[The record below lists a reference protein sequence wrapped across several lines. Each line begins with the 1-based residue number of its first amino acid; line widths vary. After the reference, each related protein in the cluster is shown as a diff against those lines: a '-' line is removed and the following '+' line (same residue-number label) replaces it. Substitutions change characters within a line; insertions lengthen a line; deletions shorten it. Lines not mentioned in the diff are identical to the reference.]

1 MDSGG
6 GWHWTR
12 VGGAGDG
19 GGVDVEFGVLVDVRE
34 EGAGYSAERVDE
46 VVVADRL
53 GFVGAWL
60 SEHHLAADGVLP
72 SPLVMAGL
80 LAGRTTRI
88 RIGTNVLVL
97 PLHHPLRVAEDAA
110 VLDLV
115 SGGRFVL
122 GVGQGYAEREFAA
135 FGADRRRRGALLEEG
150 VETIRRAWAG
160 ELAVTPRPGHRIPI
174 YAAGVTAPGLRR
186 AARVGDGVI
195 IYCATPA
202 DLIAR
207 RELLDEVVDQPPP
220 LICTGIM
227 HVDED
232 ADRAWADASPG
243 IAYLE
248 GEIASYGGTEP
259 PALRRE
265 DYLIGTPEDVAE
277 RLIELHAATRFVQF
291 AHWLR
296 LPTMSHEAA
305 LRSLELVAARVIPA
319 VRAGAG
325 G

>member
-1 MDSGG
+1 MNCGG
-6 GWHWTR
+6 TWHWT
-12 VGGAGDG
+12 GSWTPGDG
-19 GGVDVEFGVLVDVRE
+19 GWVTVEFGVLVDVRE
-34 EGAGYSAERVDE
+34 EGAGYSGERVEE
-46 VVVADRL
+46 VVAADRL
-53 GFVGAWL
+53 GFEGAWL
-60 SEHHLAADGVLP
+60 SEHHLTADGVLP
-72 SPLVMAGL
+72 SPLVMAGV
-80 LAGRTTRI
+80 LAGRTSRI

-97 PLHHPLRVAEDAA
+97 PLHHPLRVAEDVA

-135 FGADRRRRGALLEEG
+135 FGADRRRRGVLLEEG
-150 VETIRRAWAG
+150 VRRIREAWSAG
-160 ELAVTPRPGHRIPI
+160 DVTPRPRGEIPI
-174 YAAGVTAPGLRR
+174 YAAGVTAAGLRR

-207 RELLDEVVDQPPP
+207 RTLLDEVVDDPPP

-227 HVDED
+227 HVDDD
-232 ADRAWADASPG
+232 ADRAWAEAAPG

-259 PALRRE
+259 PRLHRT
-265 DYLIGTPEDVAE
+265 DYLVGTPEDIAA
-277 RLIELHAATRFVQF
+277 RLIDLHAATRFVHF

-296 LPTMSHEAA
+296 LPTLSHEAA
-305 LRSLELVAARVIPA
+305 VRSLELIARRVVPA
-319 VRAGAG
+319 VRAGVSR
-325 G
+325 

>member
-1 MDSGG
+1 
-6 GWHWTR
+6 
-12 VGGAGDG
+12 
-19 GGVDVEFGVLVDVRE
+19 
-34 EGAGYSAERVDE
+34 

-53 GFVGAWL
+53 GFDGAWL
-60 SEHHLAADGVLP
+60 SEHHLTADGMLP
-72 SPLVMAGL
+72 SPLVMAGV
-80 LAGRTTRI
+80 LAARTERI

-115 SGGRFVL
+115 SGGRFML

-135 FGADRRRRGALLEEG
+135 FGADRRRRGVLLEEG
-150 VETIRRAWAG
+150 VGVLRQAWAG
-160 ELAVTPRPGHRIPI
+160 QLGVTPTPRGEIPI
-174 YAAGVTAPGLRR
+174 YAAGVTAAGLRR

-202 DLIAR
+202 DLVAR
-207 RELLDEVVDQPPP
+207 RKLLDEVVDDPPP
-220 LICTGIM
+220 LVCTGIM

-232 ADRAWADASPG
+232 ADRAWADAAPG

-248 GEIASYGGTEP
+248 GEIASYGGTEA

-265 DYLIGTPEDVAE
+265 DYLVGTPADVAE
-277 RLIELHAATRFVQF
+277 RLIALHEATRFVHF

-296 LPTMSHEAA
+296 LPTMSHQAA
-305 LRSLELVAARVIPA
+305 MRSLELIAGRVVPA
-319 VRAGAG
+319 VRAGVCR
-325 G
+325 

>member
-1 MDSGG
+1 M
-6 GWHWTR
+6 
-12 VGGAGDG
+12 
-19 GGVDVEFGVLVDVRE
+19 DVEFGVLVDVRAA
-34 EGAGYSAERVDE
+34 GAGYSGERVQE

-53 GFVGAWL
+53 GFDGAWL
-60 SEHHLAADGVLP
+60 SEHHLAADGALP
-72 SPLVMAGL
+72 SPLVMAGV
-80 LAGRTTRI
+80 LAGRTERI

-135 FGADRRRRGALLEEG
+135 LGADRRRRGALLEDG
-150 VETIRRAWAG
+150 VRLVRQAWAG
-160 ELAVTPRPGHRIPI
+160 QLRVTPRPRGEIPI
-174 YAAGVTAPGLRR
+174 YAAGVTAAGLRR

-202 DLIAR
+202 DLIER
-207 RELLDEVVDQPPP
+207 RQLLDEVVDNPPP

-227 HVDED
+227 HVDDD
-232 ADRAWADASPG
+232 ADRAWADAAPG

-259 PALRRE
+259 PALRRD
-265 DYLIGTPEDVAE
+265 DYLVGTPDDIAE
-277 RLIELHAATRFVQF
+277 RLIALHEATRFVHF

-296 LPTMSHEAA
+296 LPTLSHQAA
-305 LRSLELVAARVIPA
+305 MRSLELIAGRVVPA
-319 VRAGAG
+319 VRAGVSR
-325 G
+325 

>member
-1 MDSGG
+1 M
-6 GWHWTR
+6 
-12 VGGAGDG
+12 
-19 GGVDVEFGVLVDVRE
+19 DVEFGVLVDVRE
-34 EGAGYSAERVDE
+34 EGAGYSAERVEE
-46 VVVADRL
+46 VVVADEL
-53 GFVGAWL
+53 GFEGAWL
-60 SEHHLAADGVLP
+60 SEHHLASDGVLP
-72 SPLVMAGL
+72 SPLVMAGVIV
-80 LAGRTTRI
+80 GRTSRI
-88 RIGTNVLVL
+88 RVGTNVLVL
-97 PLHHPLRVAEDAA
+97 PLHHPMRVAEDAA
-110 VLDLV
+110 VLSLV

-150 VETIRRAWAG
+150 VRVLRRAWAG
-160 ELAVTPRPGHRIPI
+160 EVTPRPRGEIPI
-174 YAAGVTAPGLRR
+174 YAAGVTAAGLRR

-207 RELLDEVVDQPPP
+207 RKLLDEVVDEPPP

-232 ADRAWADASPG
+232 PDRAWADTAPG

-265 DYLIGTPEDVAE
+265 DYLVGTPDDVAE
-277 RLIELHAATRFVQF
+277 RLVALHDQTRFVQF

-305 LRSLELVAARVIPA
+305 MRSLELVAARVIPA
-319 VRAGAG
+319 VRAGVCR
-325 G
+325 

>member
-1 MDSGG
+1 MDYGC
-6 GWHWTR
+6 GWHWTGA
-12 VGGAGDG
+12 GGAGDRSWVA
-19 GGVDVEFGVLVDVRE
+19 VDFGVLVDVRE
-34 EGAGYSAERVDE
+34 KGAAYSAERVEE
-46 VVVADRL
+46 VVVADQL
-53 GFVGAWL
+53 GFAGAWL
-60 SEHHLAADGVLP
+60 SEHHLTADGMLP
-72 SPLVMAGL
+72 SPLVMAGV
-80 LAGRTTRI
+80 LAGRTVRI

-115 SGGRFVL
+115 SGGRFAL

-135 FGADRRRRGALLEEG
+135 FGADRRRRGVLLEEG
-150 VETIRRAWAG
+150 VDAIRRAWAG
-160 ELAVTPRPGHRIPI
+160 ELSVTPRPGHRIPI
-174 YAAGVTAPGLRR
+174 YVAGVTAAGLRR

-207 RELLDEVVDQPPP
+207 RKLLDEVVDEPPP

-232 ADRAWADASPG
+232 ADRAWADAAPG

-265 DYLIGTPEDVAE
+265 DYLVGTPEDVAD

-296 LPTMSHEAA
+296 LPTLSHEAA
-305 LRSLELVAARVIPA
+305 LRSLELVSARVIPA
-319 VRAGAG
+319 VRAGVG
-325 G
+325 R